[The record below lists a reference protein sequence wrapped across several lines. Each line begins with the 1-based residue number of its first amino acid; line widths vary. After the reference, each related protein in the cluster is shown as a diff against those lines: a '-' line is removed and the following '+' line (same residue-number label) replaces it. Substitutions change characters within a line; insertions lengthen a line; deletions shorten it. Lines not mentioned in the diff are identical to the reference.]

1 MKRPFVLKKRGN
13 IWYYRLADQRTY
25 HSTGQTH
32 RSHAENWVVNKHNLI
47 LEPKPRRSTSEQ
59 PPRAEMTLREYIE
72 PFFLWDRCP
81 HVTRLR
87 EEGKAISE
95 GYVTKQRRRMETYLF
110 NDEIVGLKI
119 GSIRR
124 SDILDFRR
132 RLIEKNTGVRT
143 INMVIGILK
152 IVLHEALFREDI
164 ERDPT
169 LGIGQL
175 KYEQQEIGVFTRQ
188 EMVELFA
195 KRPGVWRNLQ
205 VYTAFLLAAHC
216 GLRRSE
222 TLALTWRQLDLDTGV
237 ILVNRAMT
245 DNGLPKW
252 NKKRKTLMTSKCIGA
267 LKELRKTSSWVLPD
281 QYVFCSAKGTPRK
294 FTWWKKNFE
303 GTMIRANLMSRENG
317 HLVNPRNLKPHSFR
331 HSLNTLLRADGVD
344 PAKLR
349 EMLGWSNEAVQDGYT
364 HWQAEHFEAQRR
376 KIEEL
381 LP

>member
-1 MKRPFVLKKRGN
+1 MKRPFVLMKRGKY
-13 IWYYRLADQRTY
+13 WYYRLADQKTY
-25 HSTGQTH
+25 HSTGKIH
-32 RSHAENWVVNKHNLI
+32 RNHAETWVVNKHNLI
-47 LEPKPRRSTSEQ
+47 LEPKLAESTSER
-59 PPRAEMTLREYIE
+59 PSRAEIALREYIDQ
-72 PFFLWDRCP
+72 FFLWDRCP

-95 GYVTKQRRRMETYLF
+95 GYVTKQRRRMETYLCS
-110 NDEIVGLKI
+110 DEIVDLKI

-188 EMVELFA
+188 DMMELFA
-195 KRPGVWRNLQ
+195 KRPGVWQNFQ

-222 TLALTWRQLDLDTGV
+222 TLALTWRQLDLETG
-237 ILVNRAMT
+237 
-245 DNGLPKW
+245 
-252 NKKRKTLMTSKCIGA
+252 
-267 LKELRKTSSWVLPD
+267 
-281 QYVFCSAKGTPRK
+281 
-294 FTWWKKNFE
+294 
-303 GTMIRANLMSRENG
+303 
-317 HLVNPRNLKPHSFR
+317 R
-331 HSLNTLLRADGVD
+331 HTR
-344 PAKLR
+344 
-349 EMLGWSNEAVQDGYT
+349 
-364 HWQAEHFEAQRR
+364 
-376 KIEEL
+376 
-381 LP
+381 